1 MSFTLLTRCD
11 TFSSSVTCL
20 QGGLVIVSA
29 RYGTLEDILTHERS
43 HASSSEEASTTP
55 ESTHRPEETQP
66 HSRGAAG
73 LPLALR
79 ICYCCRLTHGLSMAC
94 ALGRH
99 LWHSQHTGAS
109 SCSNMAVVSSS
120 GCISHHCCVACIE
133 ASRIRSIVSAS
144 CRCRGR

>member
-29 RYGTLEDILTHERS
+29 RYGILEDILTHERS

-79 ICYCCRLTHGLSMAC
+79 ICYCCRLTHGFVDGMCTGQAPVAQSAHRRQL
-94 ALGRH
+94 LQ
-99 LWHSQHTGAS
+99 QHGSGTFFRLHQS
-109 SCSNMAVVSSS
+109 SLLC
-120 GCISHHCCVACIE
+120 GLH
-133 ASRIRSIVSAS
+133 
-144 CRCRGR
+144 